1 MVRNNI
7 LLTFSDYGGNSNIGI
22 YRQKRSREL
31 IPVEEIDFITN
42 QSKII
47 ARNLLIWIKVNNID
61 SIYNY
66 DTKCGMF
73 NHLALRNNENDEYL
87 VEIYMKEINSIVLNR
102 LKFWNWSAF
111 KVKSVYYQLEEGNTN
126 EFRKEY
132 YYLWGDRYLNYNIAD
147 CKISIRA
154 GCFFQTN
161 NVVLQKMY
169 KEIINYLLKDKD
181 YNFLD
186 LYCGVGIMSLLV
198 NDKFKNCKGV
208 EVNPNSID
216 IANYNKEVNN
226 IKNCDFICNKVE
238 NVIDELN
245 LDKLV
250 IFLNPPR
257 RGLYENVIHKLNSI
271 KEKTKQILYLSCCK
285 KTLDRDLN
293 LFNYNY
299 KILNEYNMFPN
310 TNHKEYLVLLN

>member
-22 YRQKRSREL
+22 YKQKRSREV

-47 ARNLLIWIKVNNID
+47 ARSLLNWIKVNNID

-66 DTKCGMF
+66 ETKTGIF
-73 NHLALRNNENDEYL
+73 NHMALRNNENDEYL
-87 VEIYMKEINSIVLNR
+87 VEIYVKEINPIVLNR
-102 LKFWNWSAF
+102 LKFWNWAAF
-111 KVKSVYYQLEEGNTN
+111 KVTSVYYQLEDGNTN

-132 YYLWGDRYLNYNIAD
+132 NYLWGDRYLNYNISN
-147 CKISIRA
+147 CKISIKA

-161 NVVLQKMY
+161 NIVLQQMY
-169 KEIINYLLKDKD
+169 FEIINYMLKDKN

-186 LYCGVGIMSLLV
+186 LYCGVGIMTLLV
-198 NDKFKNCKGV
+198 NDKFKNCKGI

-238 NVIDELN
+238 NSIDELN
-245 LDKLV
+245 LDNLV
-250 IFLNPPR
+250 IFVNPPR
-257 RGLYENVIHKLNSI
+257 RGLYENVIDKLNSI
-271 KEKTKQILYLSCCK
+271 KENTKQILYLSCCK
-285 KTLDRDLN
+285 KTLERDLK
-293 LFNYNY
+293 LFNYNNE
-299 KILNEYNMFPN
+299 ILREYEMFPG
-310 TNHKEYLVLLN
+310 TNHKEYLVLLY